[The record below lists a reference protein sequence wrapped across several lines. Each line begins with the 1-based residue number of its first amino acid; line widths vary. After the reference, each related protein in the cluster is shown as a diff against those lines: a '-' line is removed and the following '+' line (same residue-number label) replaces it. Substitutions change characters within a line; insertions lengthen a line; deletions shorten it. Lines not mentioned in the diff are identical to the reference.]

1 MLLFQYTRFGY
12 LLFPWRMELIRHLF
26 VLSGTDVRKK
36 QNGVAKLAKFCNFAG
51 INIIELKCWTLQT
64 HKESI

>member
-1 MLLFQYTRFGY
+1 MPDLGICYFIGGWGWLDI
-12 LLFPWRMELIRHLF
+12 LC
-26 VLSGTDVRKK
+26 VLSGTNVRKK

-51 INIIELKCWTLQT
+51 INIIGLKCWTLQT